1 MKINKLMVAIVAAM
15 AMVSFAS
22 QVVAADKIKLQT
34 KDKLMICK

>member
-1 MKINKLMVAIVAAM
+1 MKLNKLMVAIVAAL

-22 QVVAADKIKLQT
+22 QVIAADQIKLQI